1 MINLDNITHIDFG
14 EKACGGKLPETMCC
28 RYNPGG
34 IFTLSNKIMDNPWEA
49 KYGMTKKQI
58 IEAYKIING

>member
-1 MINLDNITHIDFG
+1 
-14 EKACGGKLPETMCC
+14 MCC

-34 IFTLSNKIMDNPWEA
+34 IFTLSNKIMDNPGEA